1 MNQLIA
7 IDGIQIHQDKEEHY
21 SLNDLHKAAGGEH
34 KHQPHYWLQL
44 QQTKELIEAISN
56 SRDSGNYSPVS
67 SSSGRY
73 GGTYVCKELVY
84 AYAMWINATFH
95 LKVIRTFDAVVTG
108 QYQRKAAI
116 SEAAKLFTPVFRIA
130 RLIGCTKNAAAI
142 SANQAVFAETN
153 VNLLSLLG
161 QTHLIAAN
169 QKEQYYT
176 PTELG
181 KMCGQTPQQVN
192 RLLEQDGLQTKIA
205 GKWEPTEKGR
215 AHCVILDTGKKH
227 SSGVP
232 VTQIKWAPSVMQA
245 YMTTE
250 AA

>member
-7 IDGIQIHQDKEEHY
+7 IDGIQIHQDKEGRY
-21 SLNDLHKAAGGEH
+21 SLNDLHRAAGGDRKYEPNAFLRLDST
-34 KHQPHYWLQL
+34 QD
-44 QQTKELIEAISN
+44 LILEISKYAD
-56 SRDSGNYSPVS
+56 SRNWSPVES
-67 SSSGRY
+67 KRGGY
-73 GGTYVCKELVY
+73 GGSYGCKEIVY
-84 AYAMWINATFH
+84 AYAMWISAAFN

-169 QKEQYYT
+169 QKEQYYS
-176 PTELG
+176 PTDLG

-232 VTQIKWAPSVMQA
+232 VTQIKWTPSVMQA